1 MSAEDCRR
9 SLPVCRRGEASDT
22 AKALATEPVKTG
34 KLTRYQAQGLLQ
46 GKLKYLAF
54 GEYLIL
60 DKFGAGGM
68 GQVFKAEH
76 RRMQRTVALKVL
88 SGAAMKDAD
97 AVQAVSSARLRRRP
111 G

>member
-1 MSAEDCRR
+1 M
-9 SLPVCRRGEASDT
+9 
-22 AKALATEPVKTG
+22 
-34 KLTRYQAQGLLQ
+34 QGVLQ
-46 GKLKYLAF
+46 GKIRFLTF
-54 GEYLIL
+54 GEYFIL
-60 DKFGAGGM
+60 EKLGEGGM

-97 AVQAVSSARLRRRP
+97 GGSGLSGRCMPRP